1 MGIRKIKI
9 FLASSKELNEERQQF
24 EIDLYRKCKMW
35 IDNEIFLHLDIWEDI
50 SAKMSL
56 TRSQDEYNK
65 YISSCDLFVLLAHTK
80 VGIYSAEEFEEA
92 FGKFKSTKKPFI
104 FTYFKEPTASVEPSL
119 NSFKAKLHSL
129 EHFYSSFK
137 GKDDLWNQFN
147 KELDR
152 LKANEFSNNDW
163 RKEESKKGYTVKNK
177 GATIKN
183 QFVGGNFDKP
193 TFN

>member
-9 FLASSKELNEERQQF
+9 FLASSNELALEREQF
-24 EIDLYRKCKMW
+24 EREVYRKCKMW

-50 SAKMSL
+50 SAKMSK

-65 YISSCDLFVLLAHTK
+65 YISECDLFVLLAHTK

-92 FGKFKSTKKPFI
+92 FGKFKSTDKPFI
-104 FTYFKEPTASVEPSL
+104 FTYFKKSNKVVEPTL
-119 NSFKAKLHSL
+119 NLFKSKLQSL
-129 EHFYSSFK
+129 EHFYSSFT
-137 GKDDLWNQFN
+137 DSDNLWNQFN

-152 LKANEFSNNDW
+152 LKADEFTTNDW
-163 RKEESKKGYTVKNK
+163 EKKESKKGYAVNNE
-177 GATIKN
+177 GANIKN
-183 QFVGGNFDKP
+183 QFIGGSFDNT